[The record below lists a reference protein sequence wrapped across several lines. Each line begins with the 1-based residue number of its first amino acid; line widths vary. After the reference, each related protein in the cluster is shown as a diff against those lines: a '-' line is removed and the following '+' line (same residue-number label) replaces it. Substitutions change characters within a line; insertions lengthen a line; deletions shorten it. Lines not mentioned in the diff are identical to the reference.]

1 MSLKIINVSTVL
13 LIQSTA
19 PLMCCCESEQK
30 EKNKTLIA
38 KKNIFSNL
46 KASFSE
52 RLPNLSNVYR
62 QVYAVNTMF
71 VKTTF
76 IPKWHIYSRWI
87 TNLWVTLHTWH
98 CRNSHRQTILLP
110 CLWSSLFGKP
120 KEIQYTE
127 WYHHQLSLKQGNES
141 LPVLWK

>member
-30 EKNKTLIA
+30 EKDKTLIA

-76 IPKWHIYSRWI
+76 IPK
-87 TNLWVTLHTWH
+87 
-98 CRNSHRQTILLP
+98 
-110 CLWSSLFGKP
+110 
-120 KEIQYTE
+120 
-127 WYHHQLSLKQGNES
+127 
-141 LPVLWK
+141 